1 MSTSTATQ
9 AAPTTWKIDPV
20 HSHIEFSVRH
30 LMITTVKGRFG
41 GVDGTIVIDES
52 DRAKSGVDVR
62 IEAST
67 IDTREPQR
75 DAHLRSADFFDVEKF
90 PYLTF
95 KSTQVS
101 DPRSGEFSVKGNLTI
116 HGVTRDVV
124 LNVMEEGR
132 GKDPWGGERAGF
144 SATTK
149 INRKDYGLNWN
160 QALETGG
167 VVVGD
172 EVKIRLE
179 LQLVHV

>member
-1 MSTSTATQ
+1 
-9 AAPTTWKIDPV
+9 
-20 HSHIEFSVRH
+20 
-30 LMITTVKGRFG
+30 
-41 GVDGTIVIDES
+41 
-52 DRAKSGVDVR
+52 
-62 IEAST
+62 
-67 IDTREPQR
+67 
-75 DAHLRSADFFDVEKF
+75 
-90 PYLTF
+90 
-95 KSTQVS
+95 VS

-124 LNVMEEGR
+124 LNVTEEGR

-149 INRKDYGLNWN
+149 INRNDYGLNWN